1 MVITPSTQQLI
12 RHGMRL
18 GAALTLVYS
27 TAVIAVLVVSGLMSG
42 TIMLDLSVL
51 IVSVIVVAITVP
63 FLLSI
68 GTLLGAG
75 VALLT
80 ARVLRRLAR
89 RRNVSLALAVV
100 TGLAVALALS
110 SPCHLVFL
118 CGTGAPNSPNAYLAF
133 AAVPTLALAA
143 AGAWLGRTI
152 HAEQLYF

>member
-1 MVITPSTQQLI
+1 MVISASAQQLI

-18 GAALTLVYS
+18 GVALTLVYS
-27 TAVIAVLVVSGLMSG
+27 AAVIAVLIVAGL
-42 TIMLDLSVL
+42 TANTLTLDLSAL

-80 ARVLRRLAR
+80 ANVLRRVAR
-89 RRNVSLALAVV
+89 AREISLPVAVI
-100 TGLAVALALS
+100 TGVLVALALS
-110 SPCHLVFL
+110 SPCHLLFF

-133 AAVPTLALAA
+133 AAAPTVMLAI
-143 AGAWLGRTI
+143 AGGWLGWTI
-152 HAEQLYF
+152 HAEQLYY